1 MMWRVGILTAS
12 TKGARGERKD
22 ESGAVI
28 REMVARIDGQ
38 VVCHEVLPDDLDRIR
53 ETLVRFADVEK
64 LDLVLT
70 TGGTGVGPYDVTPEA
85 TRAVIQREIP
95 GIAEAMRITTLEK
108 TRFAM
113 LSRSLA
119 GTRGTTLIINL
130 PGSPKGVRE
139 CLGAVIDVIPH
150 ALELMKELTGDHGE
164 AR

>member
-22 ESGAVI
+22 ESGAAI

-53 ETLVRFADVEK
+53 ETLIRFADVEK

-85 TRAVIQREIP
+85 TRAVIEREIP
-95 GIAEAMRITTLEK
+95 GIPEAMRITTLEK

-113 LSRSLA
+113 LSRALA

-139 CLGAVIDVIPH
+139 CLEAVIDVIPH
-150 ALELMKELTGDHGE
+150 ALELMKGLTGDHGH

>member
-1 MMWRVGILTAS
+1 MWRVGILTAS

-38 VVCHEVLPDDLDRIR
+38 VVRHEVLPDDRERIR
-53 ETLVRFADVEK
+53 EALIRFADVDK

-70 TGGTGVGPYDVTPEA
+70 TGGTGVGPHDVTPEA

-95 GIAEAMRITTLEK
+95 GIAEAMRITTLKK

-139 CLGAVIDVIPH
+139 CLEAVIDVIPH
-150 ALELMKELTGDHGE
+150 ALELMKNTQ
-164 AR
+164 